1 MNEHVIDIIPTRHPD
16 EHVEISV
23 DADTIIEALE
33 QALYVKRQQL
43 HSIRIAGDYH
53 GPSYGN
59 PGYPSF
65 EGFTNMNQAVNRFR
79 ERQET
84 SGTWDLDSTDLTV
97 RDGVIVNATETATRW
112 PATSPEDEM
121 DLHRVFTDEAG
132 RQVIAGEPFMRLK
145 AGVRGGVVKER
156 Y

>member
-16 EHVEISV
+16 QHVEISV

-33 QALYVKRQQL
+33 QALAVKRRQL
-43 HSIRIAGDYH
+43 HSIRVAGDYH

-65 EGFTNMNQAVNRFR
+65 EGFTSAQQAVDRFR

-84 SGTWDLDSTDLTV
+84 SGTWNLDVTDLTV
-97 RDGVIVNATETATRW
+97 RDGIIVNATETATRW
-112 PATSPEDEM
+112 PATSSEDEM
-121 DLHRVFTDEAG
+121 DLYRVFPDEAG
-132 RQVIAGEPFMRLK
+132 RQVIASGPFMRLK